1 MSQGVKIEG
10 FIFKKT
16 SLLNRDLIITVFCRE
31 LGRIRILAKGIKKL
45 TSRRGPH
52 IETGNLINAV
62 LSKNKDYYFLQETNL
77 ISGFSQIKKN
87 QLKFQCLYLFLLVLE
102 KLLPENQKE
111 EKMYKLFKSF
121 MIDLSNKDNYQ
132 TMMTDYLNNTAS
144 LLGYQ
149 EKNKN
154 KNLIEIT
161 AFIEEI
167 INEKLPSFNI

>member
-1 MSQGVKIEG
+1 MSQGVKVEG

-16 SLLNRDLIITVFCRE
+16 SLLNRDLTITIFSQE
-31 LGRIRILAKGIKKL
+31 LGRVRVFAKGIKKL
-45 TSRRGPH
+45 TSRRSPH

-62 LSKNKDYYFLQETNL
+62 LSKNKDYYFLQETSL

-87 QLKFQCLYLFLLVLE
+87 QSKFQCLYLFLFVLE

-111 EKMYKLFKSF
+111 EKMYRLFKSF
-121 MIDLSNKDNYQ
+121 MINLSKREDYQ
-132 TMMTDYLNNTAS
+132 IIMTDYLNNTVS

-149 EKNKN
+149 EKDKI
-154 KNLIEIT
+154 KDLIEIT

-167 INEKLPSFNI
+167 INEKLPAFNI

>member
-16 SLLNRDLIITVFCRE
+16 SLLNRDLIITVFSRE
-31 LGRIRILAKGIKKL
+31 LGRIRVLAKGIKKL
-45 TSRRGPH
+45 TSRRSPH

-62 LSKNKDYYFLQETNL
+62 LSKNKDYYFLQETDL

-87 QLKFQCLYLFLLVLE
+87 QSKFQCLYLFLFILE

-121 MIDLSNKDNYQ
+121 MIDLSKRDDYQ
-132 TMMTDYLNNTAS
+132 LIMTNYLNNTAS
-144 LLGYQ
+144 LLGYK
-149 EKNKN
+149 EKNKD
-154 KNLIEIT
+154 KDLTGIT

-167 INEKLPSFNI
+167 INEKLPAFNI

>member
-31 LGRIRILAKGIKKL
+31 LGRVRILAKGIKKL
-45 TSRRGPH
+45 TSRRSPH
-52 IETGNLINAV
+52 IETGNLIKAV
-62 LSKNKDYYFLQETNL
+62 LSKNKDYYFLQETAL

-87 QLKFQCLYLFLLVLE
+87 QSKLQSLYLFLFILE

-111 EKMYKLFKSF
+111 ERIYKLLKSF
-121 MIDLSNKDNYQ
+121 MISLSKRNDYKIII
-132 TMMTDYLNNTAS
+132 TDYFNKTVS

-149 EKNKN
+149 EKNKD
-154 KNLIEIT
+154 KDLVEIT

-167 INEKLPSFNI
+167 INEKLPAFNI

>member
-1 MSQGVKIEG
+1 MSRSVKTEG

-16 SLLNRDLIITVFCRE
+16 PLLNHDLIITVFSRE
-31 LGRIRILAKGIKKL
+31 FGRIRVLAKGIKKL
-45 TSRRGPH
+45 TSRRSPH

-62 LSKNKDYYFLQETNL
+62 LSKNKDYYFLQETSL

-87 QLKFQCLYLFLLVLE
+87 QSKLNCLYLFLFVLE

-121 MIDLSNKDNYQ
+121 MIDLSKRDDYQ
-132 TMMTDYLNNTAS
+132 EMTVNYLNNTAS

-149 EKNKN
+149 EKDKN
-154 KNLIEIT
+154 KDFMEIT
-161 AFIEEI
+161 AFFEET
-167 INEKLPSFNI
+167 INEKLPRFNI

>member
-16 SLLNRDLIITVFCRE
+16 SLLNRDLTITIFCRE
-31 LGRIRILAKGIKKL
+31 LGRIRVMAKGVKKL

-87 QLKFQCLYLFLLVLE
+87 QSKFQCLYLFLFILE

-111 EKMYKLFKSF
+111 EKMYRLFKSF
-121 MIDLSNKDNYQ
+121 MVDLSKRNDYKKI
-132 TMMTDYLNNTAS
+132 MTDYLNNCIS
-144 LLGYQ
+144 LMGYQ
-149 EKNKN
+149 ENDKDKG
-154 KNLIEIT
+154 LIEMT

>member
-10 FIFKKT
+10 FIFKKI
-16 SLLNRDLIITVFCRE
+16 SLLNRDLIITVFSRE
-31 LGRIRILAKGIKKL
+31 LGRVRILAKGIKKL

-52 IETGNLINAV
+52 IETGNLISAV
-62 LSKNKDYYFLQETNL
+62 LSKNKEYYFLQETSL

-87 QLKFQCLYLFLLVLE
+87 QSKFQCLYLFLFVLE
-102 KLLPENQKE
+102 KLLPESQKE

-121 MIDLSNKDNYQ
+121 MVNLSKGDNYRKI
-132 TMMTDYLNNTAS
+132 MTDYLNNTTS

-149 EKNKN
+149 EKNKS
-154 KNLIEIT
+154 KDLIEIS